1 MMLALTSSSP
11 MGQPLAKPMV
21 NAEGSKNKV
30 NSSTQLLCIVALGRI
45 PELSSTLVFSEET
58 SLLTTVVFKSLN
70 QVASKRPETNAVL
83 ERMTMLFQWEIVIA
97 PNGQKVQHS
106 ILSLILLSMSIFGSE
121 IFPEL
126 GGSLPRMAKKISNGS
141 A

>member
-1 MMLALTSSSP
+1 
-11 MGQPLAKPMV
+11 MV
-21 NAEGSKNKV
+21 NAEGSKNRV
-30 NSSTQLLCIVALGRI
+30 NSSTQLLCIVAPGQI

-58 SLLTTVVFKSLN
+58 SPLTTVVFKSLN

-83 ERMTMLFQWEIVIA
+83 ERMTMLFQWETVTA
-97 PNGQKVQHS
+97 QNGQKVQLL
-106 ILSLILLSMSIFGSE
+106 IPSLILLSMSIFGSE
-121 IFPEL
+121 IFPEP

>member
-1 MMLALTSSSP
+1 

-30 NSSTQLLCIVALGRI
+30 NSSTQLLCIVAPGLI
-45 PELSSTLVFSEET
+45 PELSSTLVFLEEAIP
-58 SLLTTVVFKSLN
+58 LITVVLQLIN
-70 QVASKRPETNAVL
+70 QSASKMAETNAVL